1 MLVSVHTK
9 YYYTN
14 IHGDTAAKT
23 NAAGEI
29 VSAAEYDAWGNSTAP
44 IASPFRYCGEYFDAE
59 TGLLYLRNRYYNPTS
74 GRFITEDPAR
84 DGLNWYA
91 YCRNNPVN
99 AIDPSGLRTYF
110 INGINNSK
118 EEGSP
123 QYSIDFANKLT
134 EKGVED
140 VRTIG
145 VYNGTGTI
153 TGVCQVAMEMV
164 NKGKYAENVA
174 NKILEDLEND
184 PLADGEELNLI
195 GYSGNVNKSAVEI
208 YPKFLKL
215 L

>member
-1 MLVSVHTK
+1 M
-9 YYYTN
+9 
-14 IHGDTAAKT
+14 
-23 NAAGEI
+23 
-29 VSAAEYDAWGNSTAP
+29 
-44 IASPFRYCGEYFDAE
+44 
-59 TGLLYLRNRYYNPTS
+59 
-74 GRFITEDPAR
+74 
-84 DGLNWYA
+84 NWYVYA
-91 YCRNNPVN
+91 NNNPVN

-153 TGVCQVAMEMV
+153 TGVGQVAMEMV

-195 GYSGNVNKSAVEI
+195 GYSGGGQIVLNVCELLQGKATVDNSVLIGTPVSELTLNNTGETTMIYAGFDPLSWNVSWYPISLEFAGWIGHTSYFNKDNIGKVADLVNKHI
-208 YPKFLKL
+208 D
-215 L
+215 